1 MLTRPISR
9 EIIAIDGLAAYAQP
23 ESAHPQ
29 VLIEQHTGLIKKI
42 ALHLAARVPPTVDM
56 DDLIQA
62 GAIGLLESAQR
73 FDPSHGASFATY
85 ASIRIRGAMLD
96 ELRRYDWSPRST
108 RRKIREMSEAIRRIE
123 GETGK
128 EASETDVADA
138 MGLSATEYR
147 KLLQDSV
154 SFSVFSWDALLEQR
168 GDSVGSNGGQDYE
181 SPQQHVESQAFSS
194 YLASVIETLPAR
206 EQLVL
211 ALYYDQECNL
221 KEIGEILGVS
231 ESRVCQIH
239 GQILAR
245 LRARLDPEEIPQG
258 AIPS

>member
-1 MLTRPISR
+1 
-9 EIIAIDGLAAYAQP
+9 
-23 ESAHPQ
+23 
-29 VLIEQHTGLIKKI
+29 
-42 ALHLAARVPPTVDM
+42 M

-73 FDPSHGASFATY
+73 FDASHGASFATY

-108 RRKIREMSEAIRRIE
+108 RRKIREMSEAIRHIE
-123 GETGK
+123 SETGR
-128 EASETDVADA
+128 EAGEAEVAA
-138 MGLSATEYR
+138 RLGITPAEYR
-147 KLLQDSV
+147 SLLQDSV
-154 SFSVFSWDALLEQR
+154 SFSVFSWDALQESR
-168 GDSVGSNGGQDYE
+168 GDTFSGHDAE
-181 SPQQHVESQAFSS
+181 HEDPQAFVESEMFTE
-194 YLASVIETLPAR
+194 YLAGVIETLPPR

-211 ALYYDQECNL
+211 ALYYDRECNL

-245 LRARLDPEEIPQG
+245 MRARLDRSQMPAALEQ
-258 AIPS
+258 AC

>member
-1 MLTRPISR
+1 
-9 EIIAIDGLAAYAQP
+9 
-23 ESAHPQ
+23 
-29 VLIEQHTGLIKKI
+29 
-42 ALHLAARVPPTVDM
+42 M

-123 GETGK
+123 GETGR
-128 EASETDVADA
+128 EASETDVAAA
-138 MGLSATEYR
+138 MGLNPTEYR
-147 KLLQDSV
+147 NLLQDSV

-168 GDSVGSNGGQDYE
+168 GDSVGANADEYDN
-181 SPQQHVESQAFSS
+181 PQKHVESEAFST
-194 YLASVIETLPAR
+194 YLASVIDTLPPR
-206 EQLVL
+206 EQMVL

-221 KEIGEILGVS
+221 KEIGQILGVS

-258 AIPS
+258 AMPS

>member
-1 MLTRPISR
+1 MPVTTRESR
-9 EIIAIDGLAAYAQP
+9 AINGLAAYAQP
-23 ESAHPQ
+23 ECAHPQ
-29 VLIEQHTGLIKKI
+29 ILIEEHTGLIKKI

-108 RRKIREMSEAIRRIE
+108 RRKIREMSEVIRKIE
-123 GETGK
+123 GETGR
-128 EASETDVADA
+128 EASEADVAA
-138 MGLSATEYR
+138 GMGMSSEDYR
-147 KLLQDSV
+147 NLLQDSV

-168 GDSVGSNGGQDYE
+168 GDSIGSAAEEHDDPE
-181 SPQQHVESQAFSS
+181 HHVEAGAFSE
-194 YLASVIETLPAR
+194 YLASVIETLPPR
-206 EQLVL
+206 EQMVL

-221 KEIGEILGVS
+221 KEIGQILGVS

-245 LRARLDPEEIPQG
+245 MRSRLDPEMIPKG
-258 AIPS
+258 AIPA

>member
-1 MLTRPISR
+1 M
-9 EIIAIDGLAAYAQP
+9 
-23 ESAHPQ
+23 
-29 VLIEQHTGLIKKI
+29 IEQHTGLIKKI

-73 FDPSHGASFATY
+73 FDASHGASFATY

-108 RRKIREMSEAIRRIE
+108 RRKIREMSETIRRLE
-123 GETGK
+123 SETGR
-128 EASETDVADA
+128 EANESEVAAA
-138 MGLSATEYR
+138 MGLNPSEYR
-147 KLLQDSV
+147 NLLQDSV

-168 GDSVGSNGGQDYE
+168 GDSIGASGD
-181 SPQQHVESQAFSS
+181 QQSDPMRHVESEAFSV
-194 YLASVIETLPAR
+194 YLAGIIETLSPR
-206 EQLVL
+206 EQMVL

-221 KEIGEILGVS
+221 KEIGQILGVS

-239 GQILAR
+239 GQILGR
-245 LRARLDPEEIPQG
+245 LRARMDPDMVPNN
-258 AIPS
+258 PVSSS